1 METMNASL
9 RRRLRCLT
17 LLAAIALIA
26 VFASGPTG
34 AAEPPLGTKNFSAP
48 SYAPDYFSN
57 ESGPFHT
64 VPRASFYAA
73 PRYTPQLYSAPH
85 DAAPAALR
93 YAAPA
98 APRHPILPHYAR
110 PAMASRVAY
119 PDYYRRASYPAP
131 GRRLRA
137 HREEA
142 RHHYRGV
149 RKEPVRYAAHRE
161 PRRSYRRS
169 AHAERLLASHLPRVA
184 IYERRARGHSR
195 PAGSHRQLSGHR
207 GGRAVRGHL

>member
-1 METMNASL
+1 MV
-9 RRRLRCLT
+9 
-17 LLAAIALIA
+17 
-26 VFASGPTG
+26 VFASGSVR

-73 PRYTPQLYSAPH
+73 PRYTPQPYSAPRY
-85 DAAPAALR
+85 AAPAAFR
-93 YAAPA
+93 YAASA

-110 PAMASRVAY
+110 PATASRVAY

-131 GRRLRA
+131 DRRLRA

-142 RHHYRGV
+142 RHHHRRI
-149 RKEPVRYAAHRE
+149 RKEPVRYAADRE
-161 PRRSYRRS
+161 PRRSYHRS
-169 AHAERLLASHLPRVA
+169 THAERLWASHAHRVA
-184 IYERRARGHSR
+184 IDERRAREHSR
-195 PAGSHRQLSGHR
+195 SPGSHRQLSGHH
-207 GGRAVRGHL
+207 GGRAVRGRL